1 MGFRYRKSIK
11 LGGGVRINISRS
23 GIGYSWGV
31 PGYRVTRTASGKT
44 RTTASIPG
52 TGISYVSEGSKR
64 TPSNITAKNNS
75 FEYTDLKSVK
85 NAEYILKQI
94 QTILTLNEISS
105 VLSFCI
111 ILLANPVFLTI
122 GIISILLK
130 LYIQLF
136 VHIDFEYFFDDSSSD
151 VPIKR
156 LEAWKSLKECKNI
169 WYVTHAGRTKSAKN
183 SGGATGTY
191 NREST
196 IIHTKLPF
204 YLKSNILSYAYK
216 KNKVGAIKYSE
227 IKYDIYAT
235 GEICKSAPAKDSKFV
250 KNVWLYT
257 NKDGSP
263 DKRHKDNVQLPVYE
277 MGRIDLSSP
286 SGLDV
291 RIIVSNTDILEKF
304 KTEIES
310 LTN

>member
-85 NAEYILKQI
+85 NADIDNFSPIEYQYILKQI

-204 YLKSNILSYAYK
+204 YLKSNINAVVIPIKKSKETLIFLPDFLMLIKKIKLVLLS
-216 KNKVGAIKYSE
+216 
-227 IKYDIYAT
+227 T
-235 GEICKSAPAKDSKFV
+235 V
-250 KNVWLYT
+250 K
-257 NKDGSP
+257 
-263 DKRHKDNVQLPVYE
+263 
-277 MGRIDLSSP
+277 
-286 SGLDV
+286 
-291 RIIVSNTDILEKF
+291 
-304 KTEIES
+304 
-310 LTN
+310 